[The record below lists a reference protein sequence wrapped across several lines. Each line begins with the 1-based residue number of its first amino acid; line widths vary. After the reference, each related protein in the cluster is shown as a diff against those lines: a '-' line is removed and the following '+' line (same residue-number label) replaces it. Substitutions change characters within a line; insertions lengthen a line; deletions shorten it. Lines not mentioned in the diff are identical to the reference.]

1 MESEEINKKLDAINK
16 KFKYQ
21 ILNVTDGL
29 SWVLT
34 SDRQVSK
41 TLKDTYDIEIS
52 HMYIRRH
59 LQESNYI
66 LRDNILIQVFLVK

>member
-1 MESEEINKKLDAINK
+1 MELDEINK
-16 KFKYQ
+16 KFKYL

-41 TLKDTYDIEIS
+41 ILKDTYDIDIS

-59 LQESNYI
+59 LQDEKYI
-66 LRDNILIQVFLVK
+66 LRDNILIQGFMVK